1 MIEFKHVNCQPLQT
15 TTSAAQTTGYIG
27 ARKRVLIVD
36 DQASQRVVLSEL
48 LAPLGFT
55 LTEADSGA
63 ACLAA
68 VAANPPD
75 ILLMDIAMPG
85 MDGWEVCRL
94 LRERGYTD
102 LPIIIISANVFDPTA
117 RQSESLYCNDFIAKP
132 FMMKDLL
139 AKLKLHLGIEWIAAP
154 KTEPATAQTLRMIPP
169 RATLAKLVEL
179 GDIGY
184 VKGIVA
190 LLSDIENK
198 NALYA
203 PFCTELKTLVE
214 RFRLPEYSNRLKEWM
229 HDDVDHV

>member
-1 MIEFKHVNCQPLQT
+1 
-15 TTSAAQTTGYIG
+15 
-27 ARKRVLIVD
+27 
-36 DQASQRVVLSEL
+36 
-48 LAPLGFT
+48 
-55 LTEADSGA
+55 
-63 ACLAA
+63 
-68 VAANPPD
+68 
-75 ILLMDIAMPG
+75 
-85 MDGWEVCRL
+85 
-94 LRERGYTD
+94 
-102 LPIIIISANVFDPTA
+102 
-117 RQSESLYCNDFIAKP
+117 
-132 FMMKDLL
+132 
-139 AKLKLHLGIEWIAAP
+139 
-154 KTEPATAQTLRMIPP
+154 MIPP

>member
-1 MIEFKHVNCQPLQT
+1 
-15 TTSAAQTTGYIG
+15 
-27 ARKRVLIVD
+27 
-36 DQASQRVVLSEL
+36 
-48 LAPLGFT
+48 
-55 LTEADSGA
+55 
-63 ACLAA
+63 
-68 VAANPPD
+68 
-75 ILLMDIAMPG
+75 
-85 MDGWEVCRL
+85 
-94 LRERGYTD
+94 
-102 LPIIIISANVFDPTA
+102 
-117 RQSESLYCNDFIAKP
+117 
-132 FMMKDLL
+132 MMKDLL
-139 AKLKLHLGIEWIAAP
+139 AKLKLHLCIEWIAAP